1 MVTDVERFKQMLLNQ
16 AQLNSHTNPQGWF
29 DKAWY
34 RAFWTEL
41 AELMDWLDWP
51 WWKSSPVETE
61 DALVEYIDAF
71 HFAMSDLLASSF
83 GTRIDDHAKT
93 LDMYF
98 REALAYDLS
107 RAKRLED
114 YIEECV
120 RSVLEAKRL
129 TYWAWVHFF
138 FIGRLLGIDSV
149 ETLQRLYEAKRIL
162 NAFRQDHGYKTGD
175 YRKIWDGKEDNIYM
189 VRFAKEGYEGD
200 ALYQRL
206 EKEYQKHVPS
216 HVQVLDEDDGYTD

>member
-1 MVTDVERFKQMLLNQ
+1 MTNVERFKQMLYHQ
-16 AQLNSHTNPQGWF
+16 AQLNNHTNPQGWF

-41 AELMDWLDWP
+41 AELMNWLDWP
-51 WWKSSPVETE
+51 WWKSGPVNTD

-83 GTRIDDHAKT
+83 GTRVDDHAKT

-98 REALAYDLS
+98 GEALSHDLS
-107 RAKRLED
+107 KTKRLED

-120 RSVLEAKRL
+120 KSVLETKRL
-129 TYWAWVHFF
+129 TYRSWVLFF
-138 FIGRLLGIDSV
+138 FIGRVLGVDSV
-149 ETLQRLYEAKRIL
+149 ETLQRLYEAKRVL
-162 NAFRQDHGYKTGD
+162 NTFRQDNGYKTGN
-175 YRKIWDGKEDNIYM
+175 YKKIWAGKEDNVYM
-189 VRFAKEGYEGD
+189 VRFAKEGYQGE

-206 EKEYQKHVPS
+206 AEEYQK
-216 HVQVLDEDDGYTD
+216 QVKGNIQILDEDDGYTD